1 MIFSDKFHKNFKNP
15 VLVIVLLII
24 LFFTPFIFKPELL
37 TERDNDLGRTYVPL
51 FSFLKISVTS
61 HNQIPLWRPDQMMGE
76 TFIGNPLSSLFYP
89 ANIIFLLLE
98 IKIALIAYLLLHF
111 LLAGVFT
118 FFAAKSYKLSA
129 HASIAAALFYAF
141 SNKLLLHL
149 SAGHITMIA
158 AFSYFPLLFLSLRLG
173 ILKKNFKWIIIGS
186 IALSATYINYPTIF
200 YYSIIFSV
208 VYFCFRIFTR
218 SEKLYSSIK
227 LIIFKYLSRFL
238 LMFVIMLG
246 LSTIVIVPQLEF
258 APLSTRPQLN
268 LEDVAIPLWNLKRFL
283 TSLLFPY
290 LSFESLNHESFL
302 YLGIV
307 PTVLAALG
315 FLKFSNRKK
324 MAIIIIGILTLMFV
338 AGLSTPLFKMA
349 YELLPFLKYSRVTT
363 RLWFITAFVIA
374 LTSAIAIDRL
384 KSKVLVYLLLGL
396 FLLEAFYI
404 GYKKIFVVP
413 YLDFKKESIYQF
425 LESDN
430 DIFRIYCTSYCF
442 NPQLLSKYNLQ
453 ILNGENPIQQQGL
466 VRFIE
471 RAGNYSY
478 SNFAV
483 IFPPYPVWQN
493 ENPPI
498 PDANLLGLANVK
510 YIGSTYDL
518 VNIDFELIQNFDDIK
533 IYKNNKYKKR
543 AFFEHSSEN
552 VTVTSYKPNEI
563 ELRFKKSSDFRNLI
577 LSENYYPGW
586 SAYVDGQKLDVGKYM
601 DVFRKVTVPPN
612 SDSVVFKHQPA
623 NYAMGKTLT
632 FGTIILLLIYS
643 FQKFRKKGD

>member
-302 YLGIV
+302 YL
-307 PTVLAALG
+307 
-315 FLKFSNRKK
+315 
-324 MAIIIIGILTLMFV
+324 
-338 AGLSTPLFKMA
+338 
-349 YELLPFLKYSRVTT
+349 
-363 RLWFITAFVIA
+363 
-374 LTSAIAIDRL
+374 
-384 KSKVLVYLLLGL
+384 
-396 FLLEAFYI
+396 
-404 GYKKIFVVP
+404 
-413 YLDFKKESIYQF
+413 
-425 LESDN
+425 
-430 DIFRIYCTSYCF
+430 
-442 NPQLLSKYNLQ
+442 
-453 ILNGENPIQQQGL
+453 
-466 VRFIE
+466 
-471 RAGNYSY
+471 
-478 SNFAV
+478 
-483 IFPPYPVWQN
+483 
-493 ENPPI
+493 
-498 PDANLLGLANVK
+498 
-510 YIGSTYDL
+510 
-518 VNIDFELIQNFDDIK
+518 
-533 IYKNNKYKKR
+533 
-543 AFFEHSSEN
+543 
-552 VTVTSYKPNEI
+552 
-563 ELRFKKSSDFRNLI
+563 
-577 LSENYYPGW
+577 
-586 SAYVDGQKLDVGKYM
+586 
-601 DVFRKVTVPPN
+601 
-612 SDSVVFKHQPA
+612 
-623 NYAMGKTLT
+623 
-632 FGTIILLLIYS
+632 
-643 FQKFRKKGD
+643 